1 MKHKIFKSLFAFLL
15 ICSIFSLNL
24 FSVGAVYQKYLDANG
39 IEITKTKYVT
49 TVEQNNVIRRTIS
62 ESSMKS
68 LKNSLSKQALSQ
80 HEQNIEIMKT
90 LGFEEKTIEGM
101 TAESIDL
108 LFEDVVSFETQT
120 VYMIVKED
128 GSTSI
133 IGEDE
138 CLAATEAYNAAV
150 STAATTS
157 SDNDGWGNWTDEN
170 GALRMTI
177 SCAYIDPA
185 SMNGQKGWYYFH
197 TWYEWLIV
205 PNYRLTDGMAIAV
218 PGCSWDTWGAYDAYY
233 SSMYYNATDINGNN
247 ASYDATP
254 KTTDDLTITP
264 DTGVY
269 YSWKMSEDGSNTI
282 TYIQF
287 YIHAR
292 GQMLYPEQSMGVTA
306 YISYVHTYAWLS
318 INPTL
323 EANLGWGNNGVTGGI
338 YLKLNPTIG
347 LRANEFHYNLH
358 FQYNPN

>member
-1 MKHKIFKSLFAFLL
+1 MKHKIFKSLFAFIL

-49 TVEQNNVIRRTIS
+49 TVEQNNVIRRTIN

-101 TAESIDL
+101 TTENIDQ
-108 LFEDVVSFETQT
+108 LFEDVVSLETQT

-185 SMNGQKGWYYFH
+185 SMNGQKGWYDFH
-197 TWYEWLIV
+197 AWYEWLIL
-205 PNYRLTDGMAIAV
+205 PNFREKDAMSIAV
-218 PGCSWDTWGAYDAYY
+218 PTCSWDTLNAPGAYSSTMFYNFINANGDA
-233 SSMYYNATDINGNN
+233 STATVT
-247 ASYDATP
+247 TP
-254 KTTDDLTITP
+254 EDFVVAVN
-264 DTGVY
+264 GVY
-269 YSWKMSEDGSNTI
+269 SVWDLPNDNAMLVN
-282 TYIQF
+282 YIQC

-292 GQMLYPEQSMGVTA
+292 ARVTQFNEATSITA
-306 YISYVHTYAWLS
+306 YLRYSHTYYIISVTPSFGWDLTS
-318 INPTL
+318 GKIGVSVNSNINVH
-323 EANLGWGNNGVTGGI
+323 ENAF
-338 YLKLNPTIG
+338 Y
-347 LRANEFHYNLH
+347 YNVN
-358 FQYNPN
+358 YTYTP